1 MASGGTQQAM
11 DSSDS
16 PITPSSP
23 SSSPSL
29 PVAVRLGTLPAPSMP
44 PPPRSQRPTGETPI
58 RDRDS
63 PVPLIP
69 PGPTPPPPSA
79 RDREGLAALV
89 PPLNPPPPI
98 RDRDVP
104 TGPLPAPTPPPPPI
118 RDRDSPIALIPPT
131 PAPESVAASR
141 AIADQLAGLERWA
154 SANRRHATRTAV
166 RFWLLKAVAGG
177 GAIAASVAASFG
189 WMPWVAALTALVVL
203 AVAIDSA
210 SSAPPNFAHEM
221 AFADIRH
228 LQNSVKLSWDK
239 VCVSRPDPQD
249 PARQLAAIAILD
261 EIQAKREQI
270 RRYMASPEAALGPGQ
285 AA

>member
-1 MASGGTQQAM
+1 
-11 DSSDS
+11 
-16 PITPSSP
+16 
-23 SSSPSL
+23 
-29 PVAVRLGTLPAPSMP
+29 MP

-63 PVPLIP
+63 PIPLIAV
-69 PGPTPPPPSA
+69 PTPPPPSV
-79 RDREGLAALV
+79 RDREVPTALIA
-89 PPLNPPPPI
+89 PLTPPPPI
-98 RDRDVP
+98 RDREVP
-104 TGPLPAPTPPPPPI
+104 TGLLPAPTPPPPSV
-118 RDRDSPIALIPPT
+118 RDRDSPVALIPPT

-189 WMPWVAALTALVVL
+189 WMSWVAALTALVVL

-228 LQNSVKLSWDK
+228 LQNAVKLSWDK
-239 VCVSRPDPQD
+239 VCVSHPDPQD

-261 EIQAKREQI
+261 NIQAKREQI

-285 AA
+285 AV

>member
-1 MASGGTQQAM
+1 VPAALV
-11 DSSDS
+11 S
-16 PITPSSP
+16 PLSP
-23 SSSPSL
+23 
-29 PVAVRLGTLPAPSMP
+29 PA
-44 PPPRSQRPTGETPI
+44 PI
-58 RDRDS
+58 RDRD
-63 PVPLIP
+63 VP
-69 PGPTPPPPSA
+69 
-79 RDREGLAALV
+79 AALV
-89 PPLNPPPPI
+89 SPLSPPAPI

-104 TGPLPAPTPPPPPI
+104 TGLLPAPTPPPPPI
-118 RDRDSPIALIPPT
+118 RDRDSPVALIPPT
-131 PAPESVAASR
+131 PAPESVAAGR

-154 SANRRHATRTAV
+154 NANRRHATRTAV

-228 LQNSVKLSWDK
+228 LQNTVKLSWDK

-261 EIQAKREQI
+261 DIQARRDQI
-270 RRYMASPEAALGPGQ
+270 RRYMGSPEAALAQPGGPTGGR
-285 AA
+285 A